1 VLVALWGFLFGAVPV
16 SWSTWLARTIP
27 DEAESAG
34 GLLVASIQFAIG
46 MGAAVGGF
54 IFDMNGATGVFG
66 ISGLVLAV
74 ASIGI
79 ILGVKPR
86 AQVSL
91 A

>member
-1 VLVALWGFLFGAVPV
+1 
-16 SWSTWLARTIP
+16 
-27 DEAESAG
+27 
-34 GLLVASIQFAIG
+34 
-46 MGAAVGGF
+46 MGAAVGGV
-54 IFDMNGATGVFG
+54 IFDMNGAAGVFG

-86 AQVSL
+86 PQVSL